1 MKYRHCKRSG
11 VGFLFLGLITLEIYP
26 IVVLSHVRKEVNE
39 LNANNGVKKQMPF
52 ILAYLLGL
60 ITCGIVPLVWCT
72 RMAGKIEIAAL
83 ERKITAPRLTKAF
96 FACWIIFG
104 SYIIV
109 GPFIA
114 FHRFFKVLNLV
125 ESYENEKAA
134 SETKS
139 VEIKDEMKGE
149 MDGSVAP
156 AAVDAPAAPLPEA
169 PEEKAPESPYPN
181 LPSYEAKEPAPIKTV
196 RTAPAPSQSKQQWRV
211 KINGVTKVFNSHE
224 EAVAYAQK
232 VSAERRALRR
242 RSEKKE

>member
-11 VGFLFLGLITLEIYP
+11 VGFLLLGIITLEIYP

-52 ILAYLLGL
+52 LLAYLLGF

-72 RMAGKIEIAAL
+72 RMAGKIQIAAL
-83 ERKITAPRLTKAF
+83 ERGITSPRLTKAF

-114 FHRFFKVLNLV
+114 YHRFFKVLNRV
-125 ESYENEKAA
+125 EAYENEKLA
-134 SETKS
+134 SEAKS
-139 VEIKDEMKGE
+139 VEIKDEMKDE
-149 MDGSVAP
+149 MDGNLAP
-156 AAVDAPAAPLPEA
+156 VVPTAPLPEA
-169 PEEKAPESPYPN
+169 VETKAPEAPYPN
-181 LPSYEAKEPAPIKTV
+181 LPSPEAKEPAPVKTTYSSV
-196 RTAPAPSQSKQQWRV
+196 PSPAPAASSKPWRV
-211 KINGVTKVFNSHE
+211 KVNGVTKVFASRE

-232 VSAERRALRR
+232 ISAERRALRR
-242 RSEKKE
+242 RS